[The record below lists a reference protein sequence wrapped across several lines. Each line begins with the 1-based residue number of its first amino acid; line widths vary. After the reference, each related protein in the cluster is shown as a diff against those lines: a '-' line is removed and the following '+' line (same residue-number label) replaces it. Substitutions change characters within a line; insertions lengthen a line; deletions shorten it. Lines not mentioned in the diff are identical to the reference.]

1 MALWGSCFCSNK
13 LSGNVE
19 VNGEKVGFN
28 SCRNGLVYGF
38 RGVEL
43 SGSNGMKLRLGH
55 SPTGEMGVIVFAKGE
70 SVGKELRVPCGSLS
84 LSDQNSTVND
94 VKNIQGK
101 AVLDCTAEGYTL
113 KGEVSFENCH

>member
-13 LSGNVE
+13 LSGSME

-43 SGSNGMKLRLGH
+43 SASNGMRLRLGLL
-55 SPTGEMGVIVFAKGE
+55 PTGEAGVIVMPKGE
-70 SVGKELRVPCGSLS
+70 SVGKELGVECGSLTI
-84 LSDQNSTVND
+84 SDQNSTVND
-94 VKNIQGK
+94 VKNVQGK
-101 AVLDCTAEGYTL
+101 AVLDCEGQGYKV
-113 KGEVSFENCH
+113 KGEASFENCH